1 MKLKHILTSCFFLL
15 LFCSIAVQISIPKF
29 NSVITE
35 ESESETES
43 SKQIES
49 EFILITFSTFE
60 NVKEEIIL
68 KSKNNYKKYL
78 SKYENI
84 LIKTIQSP
92 PPEII

>member
-1 MKLKHILTSCFFLL
+1 M
-15 LFCSIAVQISIPKF
+15 QISIPKF

-49 EFILITFSTFE
+49 EFILITLSTFE